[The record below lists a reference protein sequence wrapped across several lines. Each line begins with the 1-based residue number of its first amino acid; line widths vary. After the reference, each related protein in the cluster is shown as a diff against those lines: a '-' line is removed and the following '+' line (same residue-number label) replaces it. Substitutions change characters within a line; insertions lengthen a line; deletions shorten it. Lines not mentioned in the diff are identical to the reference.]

1 MLLHPGVIALII
13 GSGIVLLL
21 ILFASA
27 TGIRI
32 INRWDIKSSSEEQLI
47 LERKTYLISTLVQYA
62 LLFEI
67 ISLFLFIYTAD
78 DMHNILAG
86 AMCATGSLNA
96 NPYGFPALY
105 VKVMALFV
113 STTWIAVN
121 FIDNKAQDYPLTRL
135 KYKLLLFIIPFV
147 LLEYILEI
155 QYFLGIDPNVITSC
169 CGVLFSEGGSGAGSS
184 LASIPVIPM
193 EIVFYSVFL
202 LVTVSGISVIR
213 SGKKLYTIL
222 FSLVSGIFF
231 IISIAA
237 VISFISLYF
246 YQLPSHHCPFDILQS
261 EYYYIGYPLY
271 FSLFIGSF
279 FGIMTGI
286 IEPFKKI
293 ASLSSIIRLVQRRWV
308 LIALYSFALFVVIT
322 LIPIIF
328 LPFSLRGY

>member
-1 MLLHPGVIALII
+1 MLLHPGVIALVT

-32 INRWDIKSSSEEQLI
+32 INRWDINSSSEEQLE

-96 NPYGFPALY
+96 NQYGFPALY
-105 VKVMALFV
+105 VKVIALFV
-113 STTWIAVN
+113 SATWIAVN
-121 FIDNKAQDYPLTRL
+121 FADNKAQDYPLTRL
-135 KYKLLLFIIPFV
+135 KYKLLLFVIPFV
-147 LLEYILEI
+147 FLEYILEI

-169 CGVLFSEGGSGAGSS
+169 CGVLFSEGGLGAGSS

-202 LVTVSGISVIR
+202 IVIVSGISVIR
-213 SGKKLYTIL
+213 SGRKIYTII

-231 IISIAA
+231 IVSIAS

-246 YQLPSHHCPFDILQS
+246 YQLPSHHCPFDMLQA

-279 FGIMTGI
+279 FGMMTGV
-286 IEPFKKI
+286 IELFKHI
-293 ASLSSIIRLVQRRWV
+293 PSLSSVIRLIQRKW
-308 LIALYSFALFVVIT
+308 ALTALCSFTLFVVIT